1 MDHKCFVFRFGDIEV
16 KEREF
21 LLIKSGKAAHVEPT
35 AFRVLL
41 LLLRSP
47 GRLVTKDEILSTVWT
62 DAAVSDNSLTR
73 SIATLRRLLG
83 DDKREPRYIATVHT
97 VGYRFLCDVQV
108 IADVA
113 GVATENDPEGAV
125 DSDHT
130 AGAVQK
136 EDGRTIT
143 AESSQSPSEQPISSG
158 LPHELTISGL
168 PVPELPVLSSLPPSS
183 PPLSPFSKLLRHS
196 VPIAAIVLIALA
208 AGAIWL
214 SRRETPHL
222 PATEQRVTS
231 NPPDAP
237 IHTAVVSPDGKYVA
251 YTDPTRL
258 YLRHIAT
265 GETHPWGVPKDFIAY
280 PNSWFPDGTHLLV
293 THFEG
298 AAMKPSL
305 WKLSLL
311 GGSPRLLMAG
321 GFNGVV
327 SPDGSR
333 IAYLAV
339 PESSNE
345 LWSMDPDGANPRKIA
360 TAKPGGSFWRPAWS
374 PDARRIA
381 YVESVG
387 SAVDV
392 AYFAFTL
399 QTRDAGGG
407 DPQVVLSDTRL
418 KPALCW
424 APDGR
429 ILFAYREDLNNEL
442 LDEGVR
448 SIKVDQTTGKAIG
461 APQIVTH
468 GQGRIGTLSVT
479 ADGKRLVLW
488 RENTQGQS
496 FIAEFE
502 AGSHLLKTPRRL
514 TLDANGNLATAWTSD
529 SKSVL
534 FVSNRNG
541 TWNLFRQAIYETT
554 AEVLVE
560 GRSLSLPRLSAD
572 GSQALYLSYPQPYG
586 TSLPV
591 AVMRVPLAGGPP
603 QLVFQAPDVGN
614 IQCAGPQSRLC
625 IFDKQVGENRVFI
638 SFDPE
643 HGIDREITRIG
654 RQPGCNWSLSPDGSL
669 LAMFH
674 DDHTIRFFSFKTG
687 AAHDVLV
694 KDWHLTNGDWSA
706 DGKSI
711 YMPSFTSTG
720 VPVVL
725 NVNEEGRAEVVLQGG
740 AITGFCCL
748 IQSPDGRHA
757 LVQALVPGDNNVWM
771 VDNF

>member
-21 LLIKSGKAAHVEPT
+21 LLIKSGGAAHVEPT

-41 LLLRSP
+41 FLLRNP
-47 GRLVTKDEILSTVWT
+47 GRLVTKDEILSTVWN
-62 DAAVSDNSLTR
+62 DVAVSDNSLTR
-73 SIATLRRLLG
+73 SIFILRRLLG
-83 DDKREPRYIATVHT
+83 DDIREPRYIATVHT

-108 IADVA
+108 LTDVA
-113 GVATENDPEGAV
+113 GVATENGLTGAV
-125 DSDHT
+125 DSD
-130 AGAVQK
+130 QK
-136 EDGRTIT
+136 VDARTIT
-143 AESSQSPSEQPISSG
+143 AESSPSPFDQPIPSG
-158 LPHELTISGL
+158 LSHELRIPGL
-168 PVPELPVLSSLPPSS
+168 PTPELPVPSSLPPSS
-183 PPLSPFSKLLRHS
+183 PRVSPFSKWLRHS
-196 VPIAAIVLIALA
+196 VPIAATVLIALA
-208 AGAIWL
+208 AGAIWV
-214 SRRETPHL
+214 SRRETPRL
-222 PATEQRVTS
+222 PLTEQRVTS

-251 YTDPTRL
+251 YADPTGL
-258 YLRHIAT
+258 YVRHVAT
-265 GETHPWGVPKDFIAY
+265 GETHPWGVPKDFIAD

-293 THFEG
+293 TRNEG
-298 AAMKPSL
+298 ADMKPSL

-311 GGSPRLLMAG
+311 GGSPRMLMAG
-321 GFNGVV
+321 GFEGVI

-339 PESSNE
+339 ARSGNE

-360 TAKPGGSFWRPAWS
+360 TAKPGGFFGRPAWS

-381 YVESVG
+381 YSEGAGSSVIP
-387 SAVDV
+387 ADV
-392 AYFAFTL
+392 AFTL
-399 QTRDAGGG
+399 QTRDASGGN
-407 DPQVVLSDTRL
+407 PQVVLSDTRL

-424 APDGR
+424 AADGR
-429 ILFAYREDLNNEL
+429 ILFAYREDLKNEL

-448 SIKVDQTTGKAIG
+448 SIQVDQRTGKAIG
-461 APQIVTH
+461 APHIVAR

-488 RENTQGQS
+488 RENTQFQS

-502 AGSHLLKTPRRL
+502 LGSHRLKTPRRL
-514 TLDANGNLATAWTSD
+514 TLDANGNLAFAWTFD

-541 TWNLFRQAIYETT
+541 TWKLFRQAIDETT

-560 GRSLSLPRLSAD
+560 GHSLFLPRLSPD
-572 GSQALYLSYPQPYG
+572 GSQALYLSYPEPSA
-586 TSLPV
+586 TSLPI

-603 QLVFQAPDVGN
+603 QLVLQAPN
-614 IQCAGPQSRLC
+614 IIVIECAGPRSRLC
-625 IFDKQVGENRVFI
+625 IFQQRLGATHVFM

-643 HGIDREITRIG
+643 HGIGREITRIVN
-654 RQPGCNWSLSPDGSL
+654 QPDMNWSLSPDGSL
-669 LAMFH
+669 LAMFP
-674 DDHTIRFFSFKTG
+674 DDHTIRFLSLKTG
-687 AAHDVLV
+687 AAREVLV
-694 KDWHLTNGDWSA
+694 KDWQLMNGDWSA
-706 DGKSI
+706 DGKSLF
-711 YMPSFTSTG
+711 MPSFTSKG

-725 NVNEEGRAEVVLQGG
+725 RVNEEGKAEVVLEDG
-740 AITGFCCL
+740 ANTGFWCL

-757 LVQALVPGDNNVWM
+757 IVGEVVAGDNNVWM